1 MSVKRELQYE
11 SDCNLYKSLS
21 AGFGIG
27 SLLKQNP
34 YYVLEEEI
42 VESNNIAL
50 QAAAY
55 DENKKRGDEGNSIDK
70 AILCKLVYLAYYAN
84 DLYSLRQKIEE
95 LDLKEDWVPLFT
107 SAENSN
113 YSYKAIAFFN
123 EKTKEIVFA
132 NAGTDTTDPFDFADD
147 LMLACGFV
155 PNKISDIKSFV
166 NLVEHEIIGLEN
178 YTLHCTGHSLGGVL
192 SDLMALELKSR
203 GFQVE
208 DSITFENPGSKASLD
223 RAISNGL
230 FSGSLEIDLTETTF
244 SVFNALPNIINTSSA
259 QLDRAEIA
267 FILKKSKAK
276 VGFKSEEKTDGSFF
290 SSLYS
295 TASNAISNIK
305 DSLYSYLGVDRICEV
320 LDDHSLDPFIK
331 HFSSKTNKNSTTKEV
346 PTKSWY
352 SSEKQHTVLAYNEA
366 LLSKIRSVKQTAEA
380 SRDEFTEKAKASAG
394 EFVMHVVDAKN
405 ELVEIIRLSLE
416 ELQESFFGSD
426 LLGEGVLIGA

>member
-1 MSVKRELQYE
+1 LH
-11 SDCNLYKSLS
+11 
-21 AGFGIG
+21 
-27 SLLKQNP
+27 
-34 YYVLEEEI
+34 
-42 VESNNIAL
+42 
-50 QAAAY
+50 
-55 DENKKRGDEGNSIDK
+55 
-70 AILCKLVYLAYYAN
+70 
-84 DLYSLRQKIEE
+84 QKIEE
-95 LDLKEDWVPLFT
+95 LELKEDWVPLFT
-107 SAENSN
+107 SGENSN

-426 LLGEGVLIGA
+426 LLGDGVLIGA